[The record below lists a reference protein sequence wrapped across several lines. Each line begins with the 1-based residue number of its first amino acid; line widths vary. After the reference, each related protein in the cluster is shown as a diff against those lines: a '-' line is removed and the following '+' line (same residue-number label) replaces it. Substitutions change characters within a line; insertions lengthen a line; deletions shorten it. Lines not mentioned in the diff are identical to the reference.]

1 MVTPR
6 SFNPDHT
13 TNWRRKHERT
23 HREVSFPIAMV
34 NFTEI
39 RSWLSVRTFSG
50 LGPLNLFIR
59 DLKYERNQHANPQA
73 NSGIKTTIILN
84 NIELE

>member
-1 MVTPR
+1 METPR

-13 TNWRRKHERT
+13 TNWRTDTNGLIGKFHFQLLWLI
-23 HREVSFPIAMV
+23 SQ
-34 NFTEI
+34 
-39 RSWLSVRTFSG
+39 RSAVGRRLG

-59 DLKYERNQHANPQA
+59 DLKYERNQHANSQA